1 MLHLPWIKDVY
12 NKSHRLVL
20 CFVSDIAIFVLKE
33 DVKLQLTHLFYVRPK
48 CDLQNFDFTI
58 GLE

>member
-1 MLHLPWIKDVY
+1 MCTTSLIDLSY
-12 NKSHRLVL
+12 VL
-20 CFVSDIAIFVLKE
+20 FSDIAIFVLKE